1 MKEIVRQKIVVFV
14 YIWVAMLLLPTPFSF
29 SANPINSDKFQSGST
44 TLKELSRTPGLL
56 DESLKDYFS
65 RYMNCYREN
74 FLSSDFIRDMAACM
88 NPVSE
93 GGLSTFSDYEELEVY
108 LKNQYST
115 RVRSY
120 GDLELDVAVDVLLPT
135 DLPAPEPKNGLEAD
149 TDSSESPGSSDSSG
163 NGFSGT
169 NIQELGVDESDKVKT
184 DGNFFY
190 VAAAQEVNIVAI
202 DPALEIVSTIS
213 LEKLGNVNSLY
224 LYEEI
229 LVVLYDS
236 YSSFP
241 KPVMEEDYGWYY
253 NNMGVAFYDVSNQAE
268 AVLLKTVEL
277 EGSLVSSRR
286 IGNKL
291 HVVQQF
297 SPIMPPIRYYYE
309 PGLETKDD
317 VVEENKE
324 RVEEVSLEKLIPYYS
339 VIYPKSK
346 DAEILP
352 VVAPENFYKPVDE
365 NGGGQIATVVTFDLD
380 RLDDSFDAIAMIAN
394 ARSVYAST
402 RALFVFSDRWNDG
415 APADSPS
422 RQQTEIYKFDLTG
435 DSVTAVAS
443 GRVNGTILNQ
453 FSLGE
458 DEDVLRVATNTRIW
472 TKDQSEIF
480 NHIYCLRENG
490 TSLDVIGK
498 IENLAFGEQ
507 IYAARFIG
515 KRGFL
520 VTFVNVDPLFTLD
533 LSDPTAPKV
542 AGELKVPGYSDYI
555 HPWGENHL
563 ITIGKDAISDGRTTW
578 TQGVQLSIFDV
589 TQFDN
594 PSLLHKLIIGDRGTQ
609 SEANYNHK
617 AFTFWTEHDLL
628 AIPIDLYKVTDR
640 TLDSSPSTYGN
651 YVSSDL
657 YVFSISQESGFEQIG
672 TLPVQIS
679 KPNQFVYN
687 PWTRGVFVEENIY
700 SVTES
705 VMHSA
710 VIDNIDGTTLDLTL
724 PSDRDA
730 SRPPI
735 IIEPLPGPDVEPA
748 ILEEPIEKGF

>member
-1 MKEIVRQKIVVFV
+1 
-14 YIWVAMLLLPTPFSF
+14 MLLLPTPFSF
-29 SANPINSDKFQSGST
+29 SAIPINSDKFQSGST

-56 DESLKDYFS
+56 EETLLDESLQDYFS
-65 RYMNCYREN
+65 RYMKCYREN
-74 FLSSDFIRDMAACM
+74 FLSCDFISDMATCM
-88 NPVSE
+88 NPASE
-93 GGLSTFSDYEELEVY
+93 GGLSTFSDYDELEVY
-108 LKNQYST
+108 LKNQFST

-120 GDLELDVAVDVLLPT
+120 GDLELDVAVDVFLPT
-135 DLPAPEPKNGLEAD
+135 GPPTPEPKNGLEAGS
-149 TDSSESPGSSDSSG
+149 DSSESLDSSDSSG
-163 NGFSGT
+163 NGFSDT

-190 VAAAQEVNIVAI
+190 VAAAQEVHIVAI
-202 DPALEIVSTIS
+202 EPAMEIVSTIS
-213 LEKLGNVNSLY
+213 LEKFGNVNSLY

-241 KPVMEEDYGWYY
+241 KPVEEDYGWYY

-268 AVLLKTVEL
+268 VVLLKTVEL

-286 IGNKL
+286 IGNQL

-317 VVEENKE
+317 VVNENKE
-324 RVEEVSLEKLIPYYS
+324 SVEDVSIETLIPYYS
-339 VIYPKSK
+339 VIYPESEGT
-346 DAEILP
+346 EILP

-365 NGGGQIATVVTFDLD
+365 DGGGQIATVVTFDLD

-394 ARSVYAST
+394 AKSVYAST

-415 APADSPS
+415 AAADSPS

-480 NHIYCLRENG
+480 NHIYCLSENG

-498 IENLAFGEQ
+498 IEDLAFGEQ
-507 IYAARFIG
+507 IYSARFIG

-533 LSDPTAPKV
+533 LSDPTEPKV

-563 ITIGKDAISDGRTTW
+563 ITIGKDAISDGLTTW
-578 TQGVQLSIFDV
+578 YQGVQLSIFDV

-628 AIPIDLYKVTDR
+628 AIPIDLYEVADG

-679 KPNQFVYN
+679 EPNQFVYN

-705 VMHSA
+705 VIHSA

-724 PSDRDA
+724 PSDGA
-730 SRPPI
+730 VFHPPI
-735 IIEPLPGPDVEPA
+735 IIEPLTGPDVEPA